1 MDHQQQQQQ
10 AGKPAAPAPFLVK
23 TYEMVDDPQTNYL
36 VSWSDSGCSFVVWN
50 PSEFSRELLPKYFKH
65 NNFSSF
71 VRQLNTYG
79 FRKIDPEQ
87 WEFANEEFIR
97 GERQL
102 LINIYRRK
110 PIHSHSTQ
118 GVLLGDAERQ
128 VYEEEIKR
136 LHHERGLLQSE
147 LQRYQGDN
155 QGVELQLHLLRKQL
169 QGMEEKQ
176 MHLIANVSQ
185 MMQNPG
191 FASALMQQPE
201 FHNKKRRLQELGQH
215 FEESAVET
223 LVGMVPMLRTDAE
236 KVQKLDSSLELWDRF
251 VHVIQKTLG
260 EEQANFAASTQQS
273 PVFITG
279 REDFSGD
286 SDYQI
291 DDFSLRSRS
300 SSKDIKCSP
309 ELGGCGSEDHRVE
322 SPDTSSICL
331 NVDIS
336 MKSTVIDVNAEPSST
351 TADVDYVKEEEVQE
365 EDLEEPTAVNDLFW
379 EQFLTEAPWGPSD
392 SQEVQSER
400 RDEDG
405 FGRES
410 SGKTDSEGKFWW
422 HPHYVNDLRKLA
434 GHLGSTERT

>member
-1 MDHQQQQQQ
+1 
-10 AGKPAAPAPFLVK
+10 
-23 TYEMVDDPQTNYL
+23 
-36 VSWSDSGCSFVVWN
+36 
-50 PSEFSRELLPKYFKH
+50 
-65 NNFSSF
+65 
-71 VRQLNTYG
+71 
-79 FRKIDPEQ
+79 
-87 WEFANEEFIR
+87 
-97 GERQL
+97 
-102 LINIYRRK
+102 
-110 PIHSHSTQ
+110 
-118 GVLLGDAERQ
+118 
-128 VYEEEIKR
+128 
-136 LHHERGLLQSE
+136 
-147 LQRYQGDN
+147 
-155 QGVELQLHLLRKQL
+155 
-169 QGMEEKQ
+169 
-176 MHLIANVSQ
+176 
-185 MMQNPG
+185 
-191 FASALMQQPE
+191 MQQPE